1 MNRVALVVTVA
12 LLGLST
18 LALVGEGAFFHPDE
32 HSYAISV
39 DAVSALSRGRVDEFC
54 GLLIDPQVRP
64 TTVLVKCLPVVAQI
78 LVFKLGGPTL
88 NSTASDLIPQ
98 LFNLGVFALICLM
111 GARIARRLAGG
122 QTEAALLTLVL
133 MLGSVNASGY
143 VRHLLPYDLSV
154 LFLLVSVHQFVCAD
168 RPLRLRDFFVQG
180 LLLGLAYT
188 SYSGYYFVVLLV
200 PCMVLAGVAWRRWQQ
215 SVVAMCVSGLGF
227 ASVILAYESLRLLG
241 APSYLASSLYHSRTI
256 VQGDFDHWFS
266 FLWRYLWAVEP
277 LWALA
282 VGLAVGLVVYRVLR
296 GTPVSASA
304 SLRGVLTFTLVC
316 LGVQMLMCALGVFVW
331 YGRLLHPI
339 IVLMCV
345 LVGAVVGPQV
355 SEAYGERKSLIL
367 RVGVVLACLACV
379 GNKVMFWMEASQVA
393 YPRNVHS
400 RLVGAGNPLRF
411 ANVYLAPSDTRVG
424 VLPTDLYFVPM
435 VNGPG
440 CCRPTDTLGLVNFAY
455 VYEYSTIGEARALES
470 SAGDSIVFSGNHAA
484 NLTLYQFEGPT
495 QADREALHS
504 HPPTLA
510 VYRRPAK

>member
-1 MNRVALVVTVA
+1 LS
-12 LLGLST
+12 LLL
-18 LALVGEGAFFHPDE
+18 
-32 HSYAISV
+32 
-39 DAVSALSRGRVDEFC
+39 
-54 GLLIDPQVRP
+54 
-64 TTVLVKCLPVVAQI
+64 
-78 LVFKLGGPTL
+78 
-88 NSTASDLIPQ
+88 
-98 LFNLGVFALICLM
+98 
-111 GARIARRLAGG
+111 
-122 QTEAALLTLVL
+122 
-133 MLGSVNASGY
+133 
-143 VRHLLPYDLSV
+143 
-154 LFLLVSVHQFVCAD
+154 LLVSVHQFVIPD
-168 RPLRLRDFFVQG
+168 RPLRLQDYFVQG

-241 APSYLASSLYHSRTI
+241 APSYLASSLAHSTTI
-256 VQGDFDHWFS
+256 VQGDFDQWFS
-266 FLWRYLWAVEP
+266 FLPKYLWAVEP

-296 GTPVSASA
+296 GTKVSASA
-304 SLRGVLTFTLVC
+304 SLRSLLAFTLLC

-345 LVGAVVGPQV
+345 LVGAVVGPQLR
-355 SEAYGERKSLIL
+355 EAYDERKSMIM

-379 GNKVMFWMEASQVA
+379 GNKAMFWMEASQVA

-400 RLVGAGNPLRF
+400 RLVGASNPLRF
-411 ANVYLAPSDTRVG
+411 TNAYLALSDTRVG
-424 VLPTDLYFVPM
+424 VLPTDLYFVPT

-455 VYEYSTIGEARALES
+455 VYEYSTIGVARVLKPS
-470 SAGDSIVFSGNHAA
+470 VRDSVVFSGNHAA

-495 QADREALHS
+495 QADREALNS
-504 HPPTLA
+504 NPPTFA
-510 VYRRPAK
+510 IYCRPAR